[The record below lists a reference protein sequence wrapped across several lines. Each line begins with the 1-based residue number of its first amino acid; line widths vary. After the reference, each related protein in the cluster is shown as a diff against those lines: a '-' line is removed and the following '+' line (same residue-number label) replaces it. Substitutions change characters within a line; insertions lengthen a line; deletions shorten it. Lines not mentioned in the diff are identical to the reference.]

1 MRDTRVDISFPC
13 PKATTTNCR
22 HVAKLCK
29 FEPLEDEE
37 SSVELFCEN
46 CDDSM
51 DLESCHKIWFDV
63 SHSFCF
69 FLYLNFSFQF
79 VFCTG

>member
-13 PKATTTNCR
+13 PKATTTDCS
-22 HVAKLCK
+22 HVAKLRK

-37 SSVELFCEN
+37 SSVELFCEK

-63 SHSFCF
+63 SHSFNHF
-69 FLYLNFSFQF
+69 NIIM
-79 VFCTG
+79 